1 MARGKGVELAGNPIQ
16 KTGDQKWIIALRV
29 LAGGPL
35 LAFGAMHLV
44 GAMPMRP
51 LLDAA
56 GLPAP
61 GLMAMLA
68 PLMQVVAGASL
79 LAGAFARVGGVLGIA
94 AMGGALVTH
103 LKIPN
108 DKWPDV
114 AKYAENPEA
123 WNAAPT
129 YMEEPAMM
137 MFMAIGI
144 LLMSAAV
151 VFLGAGAFSVDAKAS
166 GAPRGE

>member
-1 MARGKGVELAGNPIQ
+1 MPAHAIQ
-16 KTGDQKWIIALRV
+16 KSGGQKWIIALRV

-35 LAFGAMHLV
+35 LAFGVMHLI
-44 GAMPMRP
+44 GAMPMKP

-56 GLPAP
+56 GLPAA

-68 PLMQVVAGASL
+68 PLVQIVAGASL

-123 WNAAPT
+123 WATNPM

-144 LLMSAAV
+144 FMMSGVV
-151 VFLGAGAFSVDAKAS
+151 VFLGAGAFSLDAKAS
-166 GAPRGE
+166 RKPAVAH